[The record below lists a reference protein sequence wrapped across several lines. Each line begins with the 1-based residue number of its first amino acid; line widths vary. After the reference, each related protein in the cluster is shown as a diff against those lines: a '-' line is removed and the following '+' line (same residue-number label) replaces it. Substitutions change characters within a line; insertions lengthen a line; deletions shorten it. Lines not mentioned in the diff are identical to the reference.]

1 MKRLLVFITAFIV
14 LFSTFSTV
22 SAAPLFKDVGDTY
35 SAKAELDFLATK
47 GIIKG
52 DPTKNFD
59 VNKEITRLEAAE
71 MIIKSLGLDTT
82 NRSAL
87 IFTDITPDHAGYPI
101 IAAIVDE
108 GIMKTDEN
116 GAFNPD
122 APFTR
127 GASAVFLVRAF
138 DFKGTVKTPFVDVL
152 ANYWVSESINILQAN
167 KIATGYSDNTY
178 KPLANITKVDFAIQL
193 ARTLNPDFRKV
204 PFTPIPEAV
213 SCEKPSKTKKVKVNV
228 QVTSLWHKPGIDRAV
243 DRASINKPV
252 DISKWMKSMN
262 LSQK

>member
-1 MKRLLVFITAFIV
+1 M
-14 LFSTFSTV
+14 
-22 SAAPLFKDVGDTY
+22 
-35 SAKAELDFLATK
+35 DFLASK

-71 MIIKSLGLDTT
+71 MIIKSLGLDMT

-122 APFTR
+122 APFIQE
-127 GASAVFLVRAF
+127 GKAQSFL
-138 DFKGTVKTPFVDVL
+138 
-152 ANYWVSESINILQAN
+152 
-167 KIATGYSDNTY
+167 IA
-178 KPLANITKVDFAIQL
+178 
-193 ARTLNPDFRKV
+193 
-204 PFTPIPEAV
+204 
-213 SCEKPSKTKKVKVNV
+213 
-228 QVTSLWHKPGIDRAV
+228 
-243 DRASINKPV
+243 
-252 DISKWMKSMN
+252 
-262 LSQK
+262 

>member
-1 MKRLLVFITAFIV
+1 MKRLLVFITALIV

-87 IFTDITPDHAGYPI
+87 IFTDITPNHAGYPI

-127 GASAVFLVRAF
+127 GESAVFLVRAF